1 MTEDQNWH
9 SQLPILDLRDKWAS
23 LSEEQRVRS
32 FTRLDQG
39 QSDDFFL
46 SLTAID
52 QAELLSALPESH
64 RRHWIRLLAPDDLAD
79 VVQALP
85 EYRDE
90 VLAALDTPSRKEVC
104 ALLAY
109 AEDEAGGLMNSRFA
123 RVRPDMRVDE
133 ALKYIRKQAEARLE
147 TLRYIFV
154 LDQEQRLLGV
164 VSLRAL
170 FIAGGDEL
178 IRAIMRTNIVTA
190 SPDLPQDELSKL
202 FQTSGLMAIPVV
214 DGEKHI
220 IGIVT
225 VDDIV
230 SVVEEEATEDIQR
243 LGGTEELGAPYLKV
257 ALPQMIRKRAGW
269 LIVLFMGEMLTAT
282 AMGYY
287 EHEISKA
294 IVLALFIPLIISSG
308 GNSGS
313 QASTL
318 VVRAIALGEVRL
330 RDWWRVFLRE
340 IVVGFSLG
348 MILGAIGLARILIWP
363 TREALYGEHFLQ
375 VGYAVSL
382 SLIGIVLWGSLC
394 GSMLPFLLK
403 KCRFDPATASAPFVA
418 TLVDVSGLVIYF
430 TVASLVLSGT
440 LL

>member
-1 MTEDQNWH
+1 MNEDQTWQ
-9 SQLPILDLRDKWAS
+9 SQLPILDLREKWNS
-23 LSEEQRVRS
+23 LSDEHKVRAFS
-32 FTRLDQG
+32 RLDQG

-46 SLTAID
+46 SLSSED
-52 QAELLSALPESH
+52 QAELLAALPEAH

-79 VVQALP
+79 VIQALP
-85 EYRDE
+85 EHRDE
-90 VLAALDTPSRKEVC
+90 VLSALDGPSRKEVA

-133 ALKYIRKQAEARLE
+133 ALKYIRKQSESRLE

-164 VSLRAL
+164 VSLRIL
-170 FIAGGDEL
+170 FTSGGDQI
-178 IRAIMRTNIVTA
+178 IRDIMRTNIVTA

-202 FQTSGLMAIPVV
+202 FQSSGLMAIPVV
-214 DGEKHI
+214 DGERHI

-243 LGGTEELGAPYLKV
+243 LGGSEELGAPYLKV
-257 ALPQMIRKRAGW
+257 ELHQMIRKRAGW
-269 LIVLFMGEMLTAT
+269 LIVLFIGEMLTAT
-282 AMGYY
+282 AMSYY

-294 IVLALFIPLIISSG
+294 VVLALFIPLIISSG

-330 RDWWRVFLRE
+330 RDWWRVFFRE
-340 IVVGFSLG
+340 IVVGLSLG
-348 MILGAIGLARILIWP
+348 VILGAIGLARILIWP
-363 TREALYGEHFLQ
+363 TRESIYGPHFLEIGFA
-375 VGYAVSL
+375 VGL
-382 SLIGIVLWGSLC
+382 SVVGVVLWGAMC
-394 GSMLPFLLK
+394 GAMLPFGLK
-403 KCRFDPATASAPFVA
+403 KCGFDPATASAPFVA

-430 TVASLVLSGT
+430 SVASMVLAGI